1 MPAKGSRY
9 QDTLPF
15 RGEEGREQVFKGLRP
30 RAIGAASAVLE
41 YRIKEGDRLDLLAL
55 YFYNNDRKW
64 WRLLD
69 ANPWISFGDDL
80 SLTACIGDTL
90 QIPALLEP
98 GGQP

>member
-9 QDTLPF
+9 QDAVFF
-15 RGEEGREQVFKGLRP
+15 RGENGEAPKFRGQRP

-69 ANPWISFGDDL
+69 ANPWVIFGDDL
-80 SLTACIGDTL
+80 SLAPYVGETL
-90 QIPALLEP
+90 FIPAVLEQ
-98 GGQP
+98 GGST